1 MSFMSHEV
9 SYRKKIEASFSE
21 HLELH
26 HFPLDR
32 QLCRIKLIAESPIE
46 EFQFVIRK
54 KDKPHHPS
62 RCIGTFEVAKDK
74 SGEKIPAIAYVRYCD
89 HECPFPKQRSMVN
102 VLFHLDRKGDYYFN
116 NILILV
122 FLVST
127 CFLAVLSYRYIINEI
142 LPRKEYLTAADW
154 YIMFACMF
162 LILICL
168 QTMAFAVWS
177 RAGEDEQQHCIRY
190 PWDLNTLEFYD
201 YAIGIFMFSCWV
213 AANLFLW
220 CLWKLWKRQNWS
232 SVYLENEEPWAPIQ
246 ECEACGLQFLSSQ
259 CEHQKHD
266 RINCSSCGSYVKRR
280 YLTPEEHPEPLVP
293 QEPLPP
299 CS

>member
-122 FLVST
+122 FLVNVMGCGAFSIP
-127 CFLAVLSYRYIINEI
+127 LDSVGDRLS
-142 LPRKEYLTAADW
+142 L
-154 YIMFACMF
+154 
-162 LILICL
+162 
-168 QTMAFAVWS
+168 
-177 RAGEDEQQHCIRY
+177 
-190 PWDLNTLEFYD
+190 
-201 YAIGIFMFSCWV
+201 
-213 AANLFLW
+213 
-220 CLWKLWKRQNWS
+220 
-232 SVYLENEEPWAPIQ
+232 
-246 ECEACGLQFLSSQ
+246 
-259 CEHQKHD
+259 
-266 RINCSSCGSYVKRR
+266 
-280 YLTPEEHPEPLVP
+280 
-293 QEPLPP
+293 
-299 CS
+299 